1 MNKPA
6 LRGSGWR
13 SPRLGAKPRFSQL
26 ALVVAAVALF
36 AGACSSSD
44 EPSTQP
50 GASVTAPAPKG
61 AGDTGGG
68 TLTVFA
74 AASLTESFTA
84 LGKAFEAQ
92 HAGVTVKFSF
102 AGSSGLAQQLTNGA
116 KADVFASA
124 DQANM
129 DKAVQGGVID
139 GQPAVFATNKLAIA
153 VAPGNPKG
161 IKSFADLNKAGLTV
175 ITCAPQ
181 VPCGAAAK
189 KVETAAGVTLKP
201 KSEEQ
206 DVKQVLNKVASGD
219 ADAGLVYVTDTTSA
233 AGKVAKVDFPEAA
246 QAINSY
252 PIAAVKGGQSALAKQ
267 FDDFVLGAEGKTE
280 LTKAG
285 FGPAK

>member
-1 MNKPA
+1 MRKPA
-6 LRGSGWR
+6 FPGSGWR
-13 SPRLGAKPRFSQL
+13 SPRPGAKPRLTQL
-26 ALVVAAVALF
+26 ALAVAAVALF

-61 AGDTGGG
+61 AANAGGG

-84 LGKAFEAQ
+84 LGKAFEAK
-92 HAGVTVKFSF
+92 HPGTTVKFSF
-102 AGSSGLAQQLTNGA
+102 AGSSGLVQQLTNGA

-139 GQPAVFATNKLAIA
+139 GRPTVFATNKLAIA

-189 KVETAAGVTLKP
+189 KAETATGVTLKP

-233 AGKVAKVDFPEAA
+233 AGKVDKVDFPEAA

-252 PIAAVKGGQSALAKQ
+252 PIAVVKGGQSALAKE

-280 LTKAG
+280 LGKAG
-285 FGPAK
+285 FGPAQ

>member
-1 MNKPA
+1 MK
-6 LRGSGWR
+6 
-13 SPRLGAKPRFSQL
+13 KL
-26 ALVVAAVALF
+26 ALAVAAIALF

-44 EPSTQP
+44 QPSTQT
-50 GASVTAPAPKG
+50 GGSSASAPAPKG
-61 AGDTGGG
+61 SGDAGTGTG

-84 LGKAFEAQ
+84 LGKEFEAQ
-92 HAGVTVKFSF
+92 HPGVTVKFSF
-102 AGSSGLAQQLTNGA
+102 AGSSGLVQQLTNGA

-139 GQPAVFATNKLAIA
+139 GQPTVFATNKLAIA

-175 ITCAPQ
+175 VTCAPQ
-181 VPCGAAAK
+181 VPCGSATK
-189 KVETAAGVTLKP
+189 KVETATGVTLKP

-219 ADAGLVYVTDTTSA
+219 ADAGLVYVTDATSA
-233 AGKVAKVDFPEAA
+233 AGKVEKVDFPEAGGA
-246 QAINSY
+246 VNNY
-252 PIAAVKGGQSALAKQ
+252 PIAAVKGGQAALAKE
-267 FDDFVLGAEGKTE
+267 FDDFVLGTEGKTE
-280 LTKAG
+280 LSKVG
-285 FGPAK
+285 FGPAQ

>member
-1 MNKPA
+1 M
-6 LRGSGWR
+6 
-13 SPRLGAKPRFSQL
+13 SQL
-26 ALVVAAVALF
+26 ALAVAAVALF

-44 EPSTQP
+44 EPSTQS
-50 GASVTAPAPKG
+50 GGSSVTAPAPKG
-61 AGDTGGG
+61 AGNSGG

-84 LGKAFEAQ
+84 LGKEFEAA
-92 HAGVTVKFSF
+92 HPGVTVKFSF
-102 AGSSGLAQQLTNGA
+102 AGSSGLVQQLTNGA

-139 GQPAVFATNKLAIA
+139 GQATVFATNKLAIA

-175 ITCAPQ
+175 VTCAAQ
-181 VPCGAAAK
+181 VPCGSATK
-189 KVETAAGVTLKP
+189 KVEQSTGVTLKP

-206 DVKQVLNKVASGD
+206 DVKQVLNKVQSGD
-219 ADAGLVYVTDTTSA
+219 ADAGLVYVTDATSA
-233 AGKVAKVDFPEAA
+233 AGKVDKVDFPEAQ

-252 PIAAVKGGQSALAKQ
+252 PIAAIKGGQAELAHQ
-267 FDDFVLGAEGKTE
+267 FEEFVLGTEGKTE
-280 LTKAG
+280 LGKVG
-285 FGPAK
+285 FGAAQ

>member
-1 MNKPA
+1 MKQ
-6 LRGSGWR
+6 RFSGVR
-13 SPRLGAKPRFSQL
+13 VAKPRLSQL
-26 ALVVAAVALF
+26 ALAVAAVALF

-50 GASVTAPAPKG
+50 GAPVTAPAPKG
-61 AGDTGGG
+61 AGNAGGGG

-84 LGKAFEAQ
+84 LGKAFEAK
-92 HAGVTVKFSF
+92 HPGTTVKFSF
-102 AGSSGLAQQLTNGA
+102 AGSSGLVQQLTNGA

-139 GQPAVFATNKLAIA
+139 GQPTVFATNKLAIA
-153 VAPGNPKG
+153 VAPGNPKN
-161 IKSFADLNKAGLTV
+161 IKTFADLNKPGLTV

-189 KVETAAGVTLKP
+189 KVETATGVTLKP

-233 AGKVAKVDFPEAA
+233 AGKVDKVDFPEAA

-252 PIAAVKGGQSALAKQ
+252 PIAVVKGGQSALAKE
-267 FDDFVLGAEGKTE
+267 FDDFVLGAEGKNE

-285 FGPAK
+285 FGPAQ

>member
-1 MNKPA
+1 MKN
-6 LRGSGWR
+6 
-13 SPRLGAKPRFSQL
+13 L
-26 ALVVAAVALF
+26 AVVAVAAVALF

-61 AGDTGGG
+61 AGNAGGG

-84 LGKAFEAQ
+84 LGKEFEAQ
-92 HAGVTVKFSF
+92 HPGTTVKFSF
-102 AGSSGLAQQLTNGA
+102 AGSSTLVQQLTNGA

-124 DQANM
+124 DQATM
-129 DKAVQGGVID
+129 DKANQGGVID
-139 GQPAVFATNKLAIA
+139 GQATVFATNKLAIA

-161 IKSFADLNKAGLTV
+161 IKSFTDLNKAGLTV
-175 ITCAPQ
+175 VTCAPQ
-181 VPCGAAAK
+181 VPCGAATK
-189 KVETAAGVTLKP
+189 KVEQDTGVTLKP

-206 DVKQVLNKVASGD
+206 DVKQVLNKVQSGD
-219 ADAGLVYVTDTTSA
+219 ADAGLVYVTDATSA
-233 AGKVAKVDFPEAA
+233 AGKVDKVDFPEAG

-252 PIAAVKGGQSALAKQ
+252 PIAAVKGGQAGLAHQ
-267 FDDFVLGAEGKTE
+267 FEEFVLGTEGKNE

-285 FGPAK
+285 FGSAQ